1 VTLDT
6 ARGEGLPDDCFFLG
20 EKMGKSKYVT
30 LIGMSA
36 AALAASSAAISEA
49 QAGAFG
55 VREQSSYFMGDAYA
69 GAAAGVDISSMFWNP
84 AATAALPGFNSSS
97 SYTGVIGRANETATG
112 GLFVTG
118 SPPAFAPGLTPS
130 TDVGTAAFV
139 PASYVTLQLTDQL
152 YAGVGLNAPFG
163 FVTKPDNSSWAG
175 SPIATT
181 TKVFSLDANP
191 TIAYKITPTLTVGAG
206 VQIEYFEIKLDRGS
220 FNSLLLGPISPSRA
234 YKADDVGVGA
244 TAGVLWQ
251 PREGTSLG
259 LGYRSA
265 VTVNVSGLYTNGAFT
280 AVPPGIPVPGFGAI
294 ANGKLTLPDE
304 VTFSV
309 RQAVTSQLTL
319 LGTVEWDRWSS
330 IGNVTAT
337 GAACASALFPAGTC
351 ETLHLNYDDGWFFS
365 AGAEYAYSPWLTLRT
380 GVGYEISPIKNSTRD
395 ILLPDSN
402 RVHLNVGASY
412 KWSDKITINAA
423 YSHLF
428 FDDAP
433 FCIAQGGGTSHCT
446 GSNQVLLSG
455 AADVSVDIVSVGVNY
470 KFYGPEPLEPLK

>member
-1 VTLDT
+1 MRVC
-6 ARGEGLPDDCFFLG
+6 GEDSPEKYFSLG
-20 EKMGKSKYVT
+20 EKMGKSRYFR
-30 LIGMSA
+30 LMGLSA
-36 AALAASSAAISEA
+36 AALAAGSAAVSEA

-55 VREQSSYFMGDAYA
+55 VREQSTYFMGDAYA
-69 GAAAGVDISSMFWNP
+69 GSAAGGDISSMFWNP
-84 AATAALPGFNSSS
+84 AATATLPGFNSSS
-97 SYTGVIGRANETATG
+97 SYTGVIGRATETATG

-118 SPPAFAPGLTPS
+118 NPSAGAPGLAPS
-130 TDVGTAAFV
+130 TDVGTSAFV
-139 PASYVTLQLTDQL
+139 PASYLTLQLTDRL

-163 FVTKPDNSSWAG
+163 FVTKPDNLSWAG

-191 TIAYKITPTLTVGAG
+191 TIAYKLTPTLTVGAG
-206 VQIEYFEIKLDRGS
+206 AQIEYFEIKLDRS
-220 FNSLLLGPISPSRA
+220 AFNSSLVGPLTPSRA

-251 PREGTSLG
+251 PREGTSVG

-265 VTVNVSGLYTNGAFT
+265 VSVNVSGLYANGGFT
-280 AVPPGIPVPGFGAI
+280 ALTPGGPVGIPGFSAI

-304 VTFSV
+304 ITFSA
-309 RQAVTSQLTL
+309 RQAVTQQLTV
-319 LGTVEWDRWSS
+319 LGTVEWNRWSS
-330 IGNVTAT
+330 LGNVSAT
-337 GAACASALFPAGTC
+337 GAACPAGTC
-351 ETLHLNYDDGWFFS
+351 ETLHLNYQDGWFFS
-365 AGAEYAYSPWLTLRT
+365 VGAEYAYSPSLTLRT
-380 GVGYEISPIKNSTRD
+380 GVGYEMSPVKDGVRD

-402 RVHLNVGASY
+402 RVHLNFGASY

-433 FCIAQGGGTSHCT
+433 FCIANGGGTSHCT

-455 AADVSVDIVSVGVNY
+455 SADVAVDIVSVGVNY

>member
-1 VTLDT
+1 
-6 ARGEGLPDDCFFLG
+6 
-20 EKMGKSKYVT
+20 M
-30 LIGMSA
+30 
-36 AALAASSAAISEA
+36 SEA

-55 VREQSSYFMGDAYA
+55 VREQSTYFMGDAYA
-69 GAAAGVDISSMFWNP
+69 GAAAGGDISSMFWNP
-84 AATAALPGFNSSS
+84 AATATLPGFNSST

-118 SPPAFAPGLTPS
+118 NPNVGAPGLAPS
-130 TDVGTAAFV
+130 TDVGTSAFV
-139 PASYVTLQLTDQL
+139 PASYLTLQLTDRL

-163 FVTKPDNSSWAG
+163 FVTKPDNLSWAG

-206 VQIEYFEIKLDRGS
+206 VQIEYFEIKVDRSS
-220 FNSLLLGPISPSRA
+220 FNSLAVGALSPSRT

-251 PREGTSLG
+251 PREGTSVG

-265 VTVNVSGLYTNGAFT
+265 VSMNVSGLYTNGGFVAPTGAF
-280 AVPPGIPVPGFGAI
+280 VQGFSAI

-304 VTFSV
+304 ITFSV
-309 RQAVTSQLTL
+309 RQAVTQQLAL
-319 LGTVEWDRWSS
+319 LGTVEWNRWSS
-330 IGNVTAT
+330 LGNVSAT
-337 GAACASALFPAGTC
+337 GAACPVAGTC
-351 ETLHLNYDDGWFFS
+351 ETLHLNYQDGWFFS
-365 AGAEYAYSPWLTLRT
+365 LGAEYAYSPSLTLRT
-380 GVGYEISPIKNSTRD
+380 GVGYEISPIKDSVRD

-412 KWSDKITINAA
+412 RWSDKITINAA

-433 FCIAQGGGTSHCT
+433 FCIAQPVAAATTHCVPGNVPLLN
-446 GSNQVLLSG
+446 GS
-455 AADVSVDIVSVGVNY
+455 ADVSVDIVSVGVNY